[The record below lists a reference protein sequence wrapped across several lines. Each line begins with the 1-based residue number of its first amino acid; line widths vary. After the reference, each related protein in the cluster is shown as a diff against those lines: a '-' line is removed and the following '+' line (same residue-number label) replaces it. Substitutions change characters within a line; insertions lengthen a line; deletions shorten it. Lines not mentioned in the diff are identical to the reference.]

1 MLSISK
7 ITSSDPVIIKIEGR
21 IDGLTSKQIQTE
33 IDEILES
40 GVKNL
45 ILDFAGVFYLSSAG
59 IRVFINEMKKINAI
73 GGQMFFVSLS
83 YHILEIFNISGL
95 SSIFKVFNSY
105 QEITDL
111 LNKANADT
119 KTEPAQ

>member
-1 MLSISK
+1 MLTISK
-7 ITSSDPVIIKIEGR
+7 ITSADPAIIKIEGR

-33 IDEILES
+33 IEEMLEA

-45 ILDFAGVFYLSSAG
+45 VLDFAGVYYLSSAG
-59 IRVFINEMKKINAI
+59 IKVFINIMKRLNTI

-83 YHILEIFNISGL
+83 SHILEIFKISGL
-95 SSIFKVFNSY
+95 CSVFKVFNSY

-111 LNKANADT
+111 LNSNEK
-119 KTEPAQ
+119 